1 MDNIVFSLTRVSDA
15 ITDKAIYR
23 ANVQTNGTVGRDELA
38 DRLAERTKQ
47 DASLWKYFLD
57 ALSDEIAVQMLA
69 GYRINLGQLSTGFA
83 IRGSFMSEDE
93 TFDPGRHQL
102 MVTVRTLDPL
112 RSAMSA
118 VSPANITLGLTCTVA
133 AVMDAVTKHI
143 SDITGSNRVLIQGQK
158 LGISPDNPDE
168 GVWLADPKTGET
180 VATATVERSDS
191 QTVDCVFAEPP
202 TPGVYTLVVACRN
215 GMRES
220 LKPAVARVRNV
231 VVKAA

>member
-112 RSAMSA
+112 R
-118 VSPANITLGLTCTVA
+118 T
-133 AVMDAVTKHI
+133 
-143 SDITGSNRVLIQGQK
+143 RVLRSWARKPRPQRIGLRAQD
-158 LGISPDNPDE
+158 IAACCSE
-168 GVWLADPKTGET
+168 GD
-180 VATATVERSDS
+180 
-191 QTVDCVFAEPP
+191 
-202 TPGVYTLVVACRN
+202 
-215 GMRES
+215 
-220 LKPAVARVRNV
+220 
-231 VVKAA
+231 